1 MTINLH
7 DVEEIANVCVCDAP
21 QNAELGKASCCDGIQ
36 LLPPAAKRKLK
47 ERINYQHKVS
57 MQVSP
62 LIRSQNNSLT
72 KFLSASRPVL
82 SIVKSR
88 HIV

>member
-36 LLPPAAKRKLK
+36 LLPPVVKRKLK
-47 ERINYQHKVS
+47 HCINY
-57 MQVSP
+57 
-62 LIRSQNNSLT
+62 
-72 KFLSASRPVL
+72 
-82 SIVKSR
+82 
-88 HIV
+88 